1 MDPFALID
9 AWYPKESQTNAI
21 LKEHGI
27 LVAQKSLA
35 IARNL
40 PSDQTPDLS
49 FLEKAAILHDIGVC
63 KTHAPAIGCTGEHP
77 YICHGFLGRQILD
90 QEGLPQAF
98 GKVAERHTG
107 AGISLANI
115 VSNCLPLPHRDM
127 VPKTLEEK
135 IICCADKFYSKSPK
149 KKNQPMSVESIIH
162 SLDKISEE
170 HARRFASWAKEL
182 GIR

>member
-1 MDPFALID
+1 MPSSGSMGFWWQKKVFPLPETCPLTRRLIF
-9 AWYPKESQTNAI
+9 P
-21 LKEHGI
+21 
-27 LVAQKSLA
+27 
-35 IARNL
+35 
-40 PSDQTPDLS
+40 
-49 FLEKAAILHDIGVC
+49 
-63 KTHAPAIGCTGEHP
+63 IGCTGEHP

-149 KKNQPMSVESIIH
+149 KKNQPMTVESIIQ
-162 SLDKISEE
+162 SLGKISKE
-170 HARRFASWAKEL
+170 HARRFALWAEEL